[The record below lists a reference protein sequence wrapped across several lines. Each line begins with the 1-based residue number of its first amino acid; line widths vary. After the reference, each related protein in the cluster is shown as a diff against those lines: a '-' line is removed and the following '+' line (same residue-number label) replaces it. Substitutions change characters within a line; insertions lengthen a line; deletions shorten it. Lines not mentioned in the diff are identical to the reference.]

1 LRVAPENSESVLG
14 TGSDAETLAVSR
26 CSLSLDVST
35 LAPAGCQRIAADLFV
50 SQSVRPR
57 PLLWVCIPGGGISR
71 RYFDLDVGGQS
82 GTFSMARHLVAGGD
96 LVVTVDPP
104 GVGESD
110 APDDG
115 YTLTP
120 RVVADVLAAALD
132 GLGAELGSDAF
143 AAAAGLSGVVPRA
156 VVGLG
161 HSAGAL
167 LVAFQQAHHHSYDL
181 LALFGF
187 SASGL
192 PDVLNEDELRYAGHP
207 EWLSEDVKNLTR
219 ARFGEPLPEWSS
231 STGEFGPHAVA
242 PQVDM
247 ALAAASSRL
256 LALVGM
262 TAIVPGS
269 VQPQLDELRI
279 PIFAALGEHDLGG
292 TLDVLAGQLP
302 ACGDLT
308 LFLLEGAGHN
318 HNVAVNRRLLWDR
331 VARWATSVTS

>member
-1 LRVAPENSESVLG
+1 MIPQASEPVLG
-14 TGSDAETLAVSR
+14 TGSDAERLVVRRFSVSI
-26 CSLSLDVST
+26 DVSIR
-35 LAPAGCQRIAADLFV
+35 APAGCQWIAADLFV
-50 SQSVRPR
+50 PQSVRPT
-57 PLLWVCIPGGGISR
+57 PLLWVCVPGGGISR
-71 RYFDLDVGGQS
+71 RYFDLDVAGQN
-82 GTFSMARHLVAGGD
+82 GAFSMARHLAAGGD
-96 LVVTVDPP
+96 LVVTIDPP

-120 RVVADVLAAALD
+120 RVVADILAAALD
-132 GLGAELGSDAF
+132 GLGAELGSDAL
-143 AAAAGLSGVVPRA
+143 ASAAGLSGVVPRA

-167 LVAFQQAHHHSYDL
+167 LVAFQQAHHRSYDV

-207 EWLSEDVKNLTR
+207 ERLTEDVKYLTR
-219 ARFGEPLPEWSS
+219 ARFGEPLPEWSN
-231 STGEFGPHAVA
+231 STGEFGPRAVSA
-242 PQVDM
+242 QVDM

-256 LALVGM
+256 LAQVGM

-269 VQPQLDELRI
+269 VQPELDELRI

-292 TLDVLAGQLP
+292 TLDVLPGQLP

-308 LFLLEGAGHN
+308 LFLLQGAGHN

-331 VARWATSVTS
+331 VSRWATSVTS

>member
-1 LRVAPENSESVLG
+1 VAPENSESVLG

-269 VQPQLDELRI
+269 VQPELDELRI

-302 ACGDLT
+302 GCGDLT

>member
-1 LRVAPENSESVLG
+1 LRVAQENSEPVSR
-14 TGSDAETLAVSR
+14 TRFEAEVLAVRRS
-26 CSLSLDVST
+26 SVSVDVSAV
-35 LAPAGCQRIAADLFV
+35 APAGCQRIAADLFAP
-50 SQSVRPR
+50 QSIRPT

-71 RYFDLDVGGQS
+71 QYFDLDVAGQN
-82 GTFSMARHLVAGGD
+82 GTFSMARHLAAAGD
-96 LVVTVDPP
+96 LVVTIDPP

-110 APDDG
+110 TPDDG

-132 GLGAELGSDAF
+132 GLRAELRGDGF
-143 AAAAGLSGVVPRA
+143 AAAGVSGVVPRT

-167 LVAFQQAHHHSYDL
+167 LVAFQQAHHHSYDIVAL
-181 LALFGF
+181 LGF

-192 PDVLNEDELRYAGHP
+192 PGVLNEDELRYAGRP
-207 EWLSEDVKNLTR
+207 ERLSEDVKNLTR
-219 ARFGEPLPEWSS
+219 ARFGDPLPEWSS
-231 STGEFGPHAVA
+231 GTGELETNALSA
-242 PQVDM
+242 QVEM

-269 VQPQLDELRI
+269 VQPELDELRI

-292 TLDVLAGQLP
+292 TLDVLPGQLP
-302 ACGDLT
+302 ACADLT
-308 LFLLEGAGHN
+308 LFLLEGAGHS

-331 VARWATSVTS
+331 VARWASSVTS